1 MLYFGIFGLVFYKLF
16 VMFSISTLEFIYL
29 QKFPEKHKY
38 LNLGSKM
45 PYLGIF
51 GLEFEKN
58 IVIFEISKHARIYR
72 ITKFCQITKMPKF
85 GTKNAL
91 FGYF

>member
-1 MLYFGIFGLVFYKLF
+1 MLYFGIFGLVFYKIF
-16 VMFSISTLEFIYL
+16 VMFSITTLEFIYL

-58 IVIFEISKHARIYR
+58 IVIFEIWNQQARSNLPNYKIL
-72 ITKFCQITKMPKF
+72 PNN
-85 GTKNAL
+85 KNA
-91 FGYF
+91 